1 VSKEV
6 TMMKYPIYGTTKYDT
21 SPKKNNNRKSIVSI
35 SNNST
40 ETIKIYSVA
49 KTGKPTKKATL
60 IPGAETKVTDRGGNV
75 YLIEI
80 LDDF

>member
-1 VSKEV
+1 
-6 TMMKYPIYGTTKYDT
+6 MMKYPIYGTTKYDT

-60 IPGAETKVTDRGGNV
+60 IPAAETKVTDRGGNV